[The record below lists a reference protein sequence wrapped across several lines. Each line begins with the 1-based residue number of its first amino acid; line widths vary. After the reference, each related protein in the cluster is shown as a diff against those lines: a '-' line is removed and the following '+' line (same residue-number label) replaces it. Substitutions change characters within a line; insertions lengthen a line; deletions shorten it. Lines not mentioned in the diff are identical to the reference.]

1 MSNIFYRNIN
11 SYNPYQIFNNYK
23 NYNSNDSM
31 IIPNDKSYLMNNFS
45 LLGYQIMNPQYISYQ
60 LEPIYSTASTPIK
73 NIKALSHKNLP
84 SVEVGMPVGKTPSK
98 NNSFNY
104 NYSYE
109 RTIPKQGQMVP
120 IAPKVNHKSDT
131 QLIIESINKLQKLIE
146 TNKDSPN
153 TKSTKDTNHIKYECS
168 EINTYNSK
176 EGQYSTKKLTE
187 NVSPFIHYL
196 RGSNIRK
203 KILSK
208 NVDILSKNKIG
219 KNSRKVNLGI
229 FTKSRKNLLIKRSKE
244 DWVKLFKQ
252 FVNLYVF
259 WSSIRKYSI
268 KNSQIRKKAILSRTN
283 HIVKDIA
290 ILKDWVISIEES
302 FFNEFSNYEQF
313 NYKLN
318 NRGEKKQILNIIKIF
333 IENLKSSLDNL
344 PDKVQSVLIEY
355 IKQKCYFPRK
365 YLPKFQIY
373 RIDFN
378 FYGATKYLSLCQS
391 AMILSFLIINGVSV
405 QQILLHIRDV
415 FTEYSDYYK
424 LDKIVK
430 TVGSILHYLV
440 RDIFRKKQK
449 KMNDILA
456 IFNYYRNYHLY
467 NAKIEQLKDR
477 INERVNI
484 EENENE
490 DEYSGALLSNR
501 EVEDFFNQNS
511 KYINEFKEDIYNW
524 SIDLAQK
531 LRNKFYEND
540 SSSSH
545 NGNRIKR
552 VIKSS
557 IYG

>member
-11 SYNPYQIFNNYK
+11 SYNPFHIFNNYK
-23 NYNSNDSM
+23 NYNSKDSM

-73 NIKALSHKNLP
+73 NIKTLSHKNLP
-84 SVEVGMPVGKTPSK
+84 SVEVGMPVGKNSNE

-104 NYSYE
+104 NYSYD
-109 RTIPKQGQMVP
+109 RTTPKQGQMIP

-146 TNKDSPN
+146 VNKDNPN

-176 EGQYSTKKLTE
+176 EGQYSSKKLTE

-196 RGSNIRK
+196 KGSNIRK

-208 NVDILSKNKIG
+208 NVDILSKNKIE

-229 FTKSRKNLLIKRSKE
+229 FTKSRKNISIKRSKE

-268 KNSQIRKKAILSRTN
+268 KNSQIRKKEILSRTN

-302 FFNEFSNYEQF
+302 FFNEFANYEKF

-318 NRGEKKQILNIIKIF
+318 NKGEKKQILNIIKMF
-333 IENLKSSLDNL
+333 IENLKSSLDDL

-365 YLPKFQIY
+365 YLSKFQIY

-378 FYGATKYLSLCQS
+378 FYGATKNLSLCQS

-415 FTEYSDYYK
+415 FTEYSYYYE

-440 RDIFRKKQK
+440 RDIFKKKQK

-477 INERVNI
+477 INEKINI

-490 DEYSGALLSNR
+490 DEYSGSLLSYR

-511 KYINEFKEDIYNW
+511 KHINEFKEDIYNW
-524 SIDLAQK
+524 SIELAQK

-545 NGNRIKR
+545 NGKRIKR

>member
-1 MSNIFYRNIN
+1 MRNICYRNIN
-11 SYNPYQIFNNYK
+11 SYTPYHIFSNNK
-23 NYNSNDSM
+23 NYISNDSM

-60 LEPIYSTASTPIK
+60 LEPIYSTPSSSIK
-73 NIKALSHKNLP
+73 NLKSLSYKKLP
-84 SVEVGMPVGKTPSK
+84 DVEVGLPVGKNISG

-104 NYSYE
+104 KYNYE
-109 RTIPKQGQMVP
+109 RTTPNQGQMIP
-120 IAPKVNHKSDT
+120 IAQKINHKSDT

-146 TNKDSPN
+146 VNRDNPN
-153 TKSTKDTNHIKYECS
+153 TKSTKDTNHKKYELS

-176 EGQYSTKKLTE
+176 EGRNSAKKLTE
-187 NVSPFIHYL
+187 NISPFIHYL
-196 RGSNIRK
+196 KGSNIRK
-203 KILSK
+203 KIFSQE
-208 NVDILSKNKIG
+208 VDILSKNKIG
-219 KNSRKVNLGI
+219 KNGRKINLSM
-229 FTKSRKNLLIKRSKE
+229 FTKSRKNLLIKHKSKE
-244 DWVKLFKQ
+244 DWLKLFKQ

-268 KNSQIRKKAILSRTN
+268 KNSQIRKNAILSRTN

-302 FFNEFSNYEQF
+302 FFNEFANYKKF

-318 NRGEKKQILNIIKIF
+318 LKGEKKQILNIIKIF

-344 PDKVQSVLIEY
+344 PDKVLSVLIEY

-365 YLPKFQIY
+365 YLSKFQIY

-378 FYGATKYLSLCQS
+378 FYGGTKNLTICQN

-405 QQILLHIRDV
+405 QQILLHLREV
-415 FTEYSDYYK
+415 FTEYSDCYEV
-424 LDKIVK
+424 DGAVK
-430 TVGSILHYLV
+430 TIGSILHYLV
-440 RDIFRKKQK
+440 RDIFKMKQK
-449 KMNDILA
+449 KINDILA

-467 NAKIEQLKDR
+467 NAQIEQLKDK
-477 INERVNI
+477 INEKINI

-490 DEYSGALLSNR
+490 DEYSGSLLSYW

-524 SIDLAQK
+524 SIELAK
-531 LRNKFYEND
+531 KIKNKFYEND
-540 SSSSH
+540 STSSH
-545 NGNRIKR
+545 NRKRI
-552 VIKSS
+552 IKSS